1 MSYGSASR
9 VASLSLSMLAA
20 GAALAGVDL
29 ASSRDGGWVSAGRAA
44 ILNFAGGAGPDV
56 NRVAKGDRGPVLPGA
71 PDMTTITFQPRG
83 LDDLL
88 VVMRLPGG
96 SAANTSRS
104 GVGLT
109 RPAASEMRRPM
120 IACEPSVSPL
130 AAAARNLA
138 PGRCIT

>member
-1 MSYGSASR
+1 MYYVSASR

-29 ASSRDGGWVSAGRAA
+29 GARAQIERGWLEGGRAA
-44 ILNFAGGAGPDV
+44 IFNLMAGAGPVV
-56 NRVAKGDRGPVLPGA
+56 NRAAKTDRGALLAGT
-71 PDMTTITFQPRG
+71 PDMTTVAFRPRG
-83 LDDLL
+83 IDDVS
-88 VVMRLPGG
+88 VVVRLPTG
-96 SAANTSRS
+96 SVAKT
-104 GVGLT
+104 GIGTT
-109 RPAASEMRRPM
+109 RPATSGTRRPM